1 MVQDFVNRQAE
12 WSEEMRDY
20 EAAADMYLQVRG
32 THYGIAAAM
41 TGVEQHLI
49 CGNFPAG
56 DLCRQQHTCNYRWGG
71 RGHPICHWMS

>member
-32 THYGIAAAM
+32 IQHGMAAAM
-41 TGVEQHLI
+41 TSFHQHL
-49 CGNFPAG
+49 
-56 DLCRQQHTCNYRWGG
+56 
-71 RGHPICHWMS
+71 M